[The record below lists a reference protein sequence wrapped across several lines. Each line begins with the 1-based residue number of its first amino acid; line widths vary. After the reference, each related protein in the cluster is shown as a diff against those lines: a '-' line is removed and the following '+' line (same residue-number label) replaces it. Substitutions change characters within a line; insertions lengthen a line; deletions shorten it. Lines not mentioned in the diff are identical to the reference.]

1 MFTSLIRETNQIKK
15 IMQYQVN
22 LFGTQAKKAYK
33 YLFSFGGWIL
43 LFFVLWFKGCGG
55 PSNPSVTTITT
66 PAITKTLPT
75 AKAAEI
81 KHIPIEVP
89 KWYRDRKT
97 ENKYLK
103 DLSEAEERIIAYQE
117 EIDNMQSEFMWS
129 DSIKQAELYR
139 LATELKNFESNF
151 EDENL
156 KLKINGIIGGNE
168 VKEITPTYTIK
179 EKQVKTEIKQKE
191 VKFRMLVG
199 GGLGNSLTFDKPLFN
214 ANVGFQNAK
223 GNVLRFSFDTEQ
235 RIMIGYDFSLFKIT
249 K

>member
-1 MFTSLIRETNQIKK
+1 MTQINLYQFKK
-15 IMQYQVN
+15 VIP
-22 LFGTQAKKAYK
+22 
-33 YLFSFGGWIL
+33 YLGWVL
-43 LFFVLWFKGCGG
+43 LFIVLWFKGCGN
-55 PSNPSVTTITT
+55 SEKAITSVTI
-66 PAITKTLPT
+66 PAITKTFPADT
-75 AKAAEI
+75 II
-81 KHIPIEVP
+81 KHQIVEVN
-89 KWYRDRKT
+89 KMVRDRKT
-97 ENKYLK
+97 EKKYLK
-103 DLSEAEERIIAYQE
+103 DLTEAEQRIIAYQE

-129 DSIKQAELYR
+129 DSIKQAEMFR

-151 EDENL
+151 EDKNL
-156 KLKINGIIGGNE
+156 KLTINGIVGGNE

-179 EKQVKTEIKQKE
+179 SKKIDVPQKQ

-199 GGLGNSLTFDKPLFN
+199 GGLGNSLNFNKPLFN

>member
-1 MFTSLIRETNQIKK
+1 
-15 IMQYQVN
+15 MQYQIN
-22 LFGTQAKKAYK
+22 LFDQKFKKYFL
-33 YLFSFGGWIL
+33 YLGWIL
-43 LFFVLWFKGCGG
+43 FILLLFFRGCGSSVHG
-55 PSNPSVTTITT
+55 TSVTI
-66 PAITKTLPT
+66 PAITKTLPADT
-75 AKAAEI
+75 IVKHETI
-81 KHIPIEVP
+81 KIP
-89 KWYRDRKT
+89 KWYKDTKT
-97 ENKYLK
+97 EKKYLK
-103 DLSEAEERIIAYQE
+103 DLTEAEQRIIAYQE

-129 DSIKQAELYR
+129 DSIKQAEMFR

-156 KLKINGIIGGNE
+156 KLTINGIIAGNE

-179 EKQVKTEIKQKE
+179 AKKIDVPQKQ

-223 GNVLRFSFDTEQ
+223 GNILRFSFDTEQ

>member
-1 MFTSLIRETNQIKK
+1 
-15 IMQYQVN
+15 MQYQIN
-22 LFGTQAKKAYK
+22 LFDQKFKKYFL
-33 YLFSFGGWIL
+33 YLGWIL
-43 LFFVLWFKGCGG
+43 FILLLFFRGRGASVPGT
-55 PSNPSVTTITT
+55 SVTI
-66 PAITKTLPT
+66 PAITKTLPSDT
-75 AKAAEI
+75 II
-81 KHIPIEVP
+81 KHQVLEV
-89 KWYRDRKT
+89 KKMVRDRKT

-103 DLSEAEERIIAYQE
+103 DISEAEQKIIAYQE

-156 KLKINGIIGGNE
+156 KLSINGIIGGNQ

-179 EKQVKTEIKQKE
+179 AKKIDVPQKQ

-214 ANVGFQNAK
+214 GNVGFQNAK
-223 GNVLRFSFDTEQ
+223 GNILRFGYDSEK
-235 RIMIGYDFSLFKIT
+235 RITIGYDFSLFKIS

>member
-1 MFTSLIRETNQIKK
+1 
-15 IMQYQVN
+15 MQYQIN
-22 LFGTQAKKAYK
+22 LLGTQAKKAYK

-43 LFFVLWFKGCGG
+43 LFLVLWFKGCGASAPG
-55 PSNPSVTTITT
+55 TTKVTI
-66 PAITKTLPT
+66 PAITKTLPADT
-75 AKAAEI
+75 II
-81 KHIPIEVP
+81 KHQIVEVN
-89 KWYRDRKT
+89 KMVRDRKT
-97 ENKYLK
+97 EKKYLK
-103 DLSEAEERIIAYQE
+103 DLTEAEQRIIAYQE

-139 LATELKNFESNF
+139 LATELKSFESQF

-156 KLKINGIIGGNE
+156 KLTINGIIGGNQ
-168 VKEITPTYTIK
+168 VKEMTPTYTIK
-179 EKQVKTEIKQKE
+179 AKKVDVPQKQ

-214 ANVGFQNAK
+214 GNVGFQNSK
-223 GNVLRFSFDTEQ
+223 GNILRFSFDTEQ

>member
-1 MFTSLIRETNQIKK
+1 MQI
-15 IMQYQVN
+15 N
-22 LFGTQAKKAYK
+22 LHDNRIKNGIL
-33 YLFSFGGWIL
+33 YLGWIL
-43 LFFVLWFKGCGG
+43 FFVCLFFKSCTGTNGAT
-55 PSNPSVTTITT
+55 VTI
-66 PAITKTLPT
+66 PAITKTLPADT
-75 AKAAEI
+75 IVKHETI
-81 KHIPIEVP
+81 KVA
-89 KWYRDRKT
+89 KWYKDTKT
-97 ENKYLK
+97 EKKLSKDILEMYDRLK
-103 DLSEAEERIIAYQE
+103 NYQE

-129 DSIKQAELYR
+129 DSIKQSELYR

-156 KLKINGIIGGNE
+156 KLTINGIIGGNK

-179 EKQVKTEIKQKE
+179 SKKVDVPQKQ

-214 ANVGFQNAK
+214 ANLGFQNSK

-235 RIMIGYDFSLFKIT
+235 RIMVGYDFSLFKIT

>member
-1 MFTSLIRETNQIKK
+1 MQINLHDNK
-15 IMQYQVN
+15 IKN
-22 LFGTQAKKAYK
+22 GIL
-33 YLFSFGGWIL
+33 YLGWIL
-43 LFFVLWFKGCGG
+43 FFVCLFFRGCGSSVPG
-55 PSNPSVTTITT
+55 TSVTI
-66 PAITKTLPT
+66 PAITKTLPADT
-75 AKAAEI
+75 IVKHETI
-81 KHIPIEVP
+81 KIP
-89 KWYRDRKT
+89 KWYKDTKT
-97 ENKYLK
+97 EKKYLK
-103 DLSEAEERIIAYQE
+103 DLTEAEQRIIAYQE
-117 EIDNMQSEFMWS
+117 EIDNMQSEFQWS
-129 DSIKQAELYR
+129 DSIKQAEMFR

-214 ANVGFQNAK
+214 GNVGFQNAK
-223 GNVLRFSFDTEQ
+223 GNILRFSFDTEQ
-235 RIMIGYDFSLFKIT
+235 RIMIGYDFSLFKIS

>member
-1 MFTSLIRETNQIKK
+1 MFPSLIRETNQIKK

-33 YLFSFGGWIL
+33 YLFSFGCWIL

-66 PAITKTLPT
+66 PAITKTLPADT
-75 AKAAEI
+75 VI
-81 KHIPIEVP
+81 KHQIVEVN
-89 KWYRDRKT
+89 KMVRDRKT

>member
-1 MFTSLIRETNQIKK
+1 
-15 IMQYQVN
+15 MQYQVN

-43 LFFVLWFKGCGG
+43 LFLVLWFKGCGG
-55 PSNPSVTTITT
+55 PSTPSVTTITI
-66 PAITKTLPT
+66 PAITKTLPADT
-75 AKAAEI
+75 IVKHETI
-81 KHIPIEVP
+81 KVA
-89 KWYRDRKT
+89 KWYKDRANEK
-97 ENKYLK
+97 KLSK
-103 DLSEAEERIIAYQE
+103 DIAEMYDRIKGYQE

-129 DSIKQAELYR
+129 DSIKQAEMFR

-156 KLKINGIIGGNE
+156 KLTINGIIGGNK

-179 EKQVKTEIKQKE
+179 SKKVDVPQKQ

-214 ANVGFQNAK
+214 GNVGFQNAK

>member
-1 MFTSLIRETNQIKK
+1 MNQI
-15 IMQYQVN
+15 N
-22 LFGTQAKKAYK
+22 LHSKSFKNGIL
-33 YLFSFGGWIL
+33 YLGWIL
-43 LFFVLWFKGCGG
+43 FILLLFFRGCDSSVPGT
-55 PSNPSVTTITT
+55 SVTI
-66 PAITKTLPT
+66 PAITKTLPSDT
-75 AKAAEI
+75 II
-81 KHIPIEVP
+81 KHQVLEV
-89 KWYRDRKT
+89 KKMVRDRKT

-103 DLSEAEERIIAYQE
+103 DISEAEQRIIAYQE

-179 EKQVKTEIKQKE
+179 AKKIDVPQNQ

-214 ANVGFQNAK
+214 GNVGFQNAK
-223 GNVLRFSFDTEQ
+223 GNILRFSFDTEQ

>member
-1 MFTSLIRETNQIKK
+1 MENQI
-15 IMQYQVN
+15 N
-22 LFGTQAKKAYK
+22 LFDQRIKKSFL
-33 YLFSFGGWIL
+33 YLGWIL
-43 LFFVLWFKGCGG
+43 LILLLFFRGCDSSVPGT
-55 PSNPSVTTITT
+55 SVTI
-66 PAITKTLPT
+66 PAITKTLPSDT
-75 AKAAEI
+75 II
-81 KHIPIEVP
+81 KHQVLEV
-89 KWYRDRKT
+89 KKMVRDRKT

-103 DLSEAEERIIAYQE
+103 DISEAEQRIIAYQE

-129 DSIKQAELYR
+129 DSIKQAEMFR
-139 LATELKNFESNF
+139 LATELKKFESNF

-156 KLKINGIIGGNE
+156 KLTINGIVGGNE

-179 EKQVKTEIKQKE
+179 AKKIDVPQKQ

-214 ANVGFQNAK
+214 GNVGFQNAK

>member
-1 MFTSLIRETNQIKK
+1 MQNQI
-15 IMQYQVN
+15 ILSQ
-22 LFGTQAKKAYK
+22 LKKAVP
-33 YLFSFGGWIL
+33 YLGWIL
-43 LFFVLWFKGCGG
+43 LFLLLFFRGCGA
-55 PSNPSVTTITT
+55 SVPGTTKVTI
-66 PAITKTLPT
+66 PAITKTLPVDT
-75 AKAAEI
+75 VI
-81 KHIPIEVP
+81 KHQIVEVN
-89 KWYRDRKT
+89 KMVRDRKT

-103 DLSEAEERIIAYQE
+103 DLSEAEEKIIAYQE

-179 EKQVKTEIKQKE
+179 SKKVDVPQKQI
-191 VKFRMLVG
+191 KFRMLVG

-223 GNVLRFSFDTEQ
+223 GNILRFSFDTEQ

-249 K
+249 R